1 MTEMDWNPDAGLA
14 ALRRLTERGTLG
26 FYTRVEATEIIAFPP
41 EKQPPVNVLTLL
53 VAEEAP
59 DTTAADPA
67 FVNPDRIAIAG
78 LRDWRFGI
86 LRYTISM
93 DRIIPVFEQLA
104 TLGTWD
110 ASGDALRHGVDKA
123 RPPQFVPPDA
133 VQEIPWNRVLKN
145 NFWNGSYVV
154 EWADTTKANLAPL
167 FASPHQMQALSKA
180 IQAYIPI
187 SLASLSDRWG
197 NIVLQLPVT
206 VLMARFGGQQDGTVL
221 LETGWHPHA
230 TQRPL
235 RALVELEFDCVIT
248 GYQSVAVEGERAL
261 LPLLPGPGT
270 HRGSLWDDAN
280 GLMLAATGPSAF
292 IRTIAMNLQPIT
304 PEPRVFSLP
313 DEDGG
318 WHPQRVKIH
327 ETLKSLVG
335 PSENDA
341 NEGWTRRRMYR
352 DETARLVQERRFVQY
367 RPQSG
372 HQAVEHQRAL
382 GDIRYLISLY
392 GEEGAWLWDPYL
404 SAVDILK
411 TLFFSPHHGA
421 DLRALTA
428 QGESPC
434 KSSNVGARDFK
445 QRQVETFAR
454 TQSNFYGLK
463 IEYRARSGSSGWA
476 FHDRFLIFPR
486 RESGA
491 LAWSLGTSV
500 NSVGK
505 AHHILQRVDDGQQV
519 MDAFV
524 ELWNELQ
531 GPDNLIWKTP
541 VS

>member
-1 MTEMDWNPDAGLA
+1 MTEMDWTPDASLA
-14 ALRRLTERGTLG
+14 ALRQLTERGTLG
-26 FYTRVEATEIIAFPP
+26 FYTRVEVIEIIAFPP

-59 DTTAADPA
+59 DTTAAEPA

-86 LRYTISM
+86 WRYAISI
-93 DRIIPVFEQLA
+93 DRIVPLFEQLA
-104 TLGTWD
+104 TSGVWD
-110 ASGDALRHGVDKA
+110 ASGNALRHGADKA
-123 RPPQFVPPDA
+123 QPPQFVPPDA

-145 NFWNGSYVV
+145 NFWNGSYVI

-180 IQAYIPI
+180 IQAHIPI
-187 SLASLSDRWG
+187 GLASLSDRWG

-206 VLMARFGGQQDGTVL
+206 VLMARFGGRQDGTFL
-221 LETGWHPHA
+221 LEAGWHPHA

-235 RALVELEFDCVIT
+235 RATVELEFDSVIT
-248 GYQSVAVEGERAL
+248 GYQSVAVERERTL
-261 LPLLPGPGT
+261 LPLPPGPGT
-270 HRGSLWDDAN
+270 HRGNLWDDAN
-280 GLMLAATGPSAF
+280 GLMLAATGSSAF
-292 IRTIAMNLQPIT
+292 VRTIAMNLQPIAS
-304 PEPRVFSLP
+304 EPRVFSLP
-313 DEDGG
+313 DGSGG
-318 WHPQRVKIH
+318 QQPQRVNIH
-327 ETLKSLVG
+327 GTLKSLVG
-335 PSENDA
+335 APENDG

-372 HQAVEHQRAL
+372 QQALEHQRAL
-382 GDIRYLISLY
+382 DDIRYLIRWY

-404 SAVDILK
+404 SALDILK

-421 DLRALTA
+421 DLRGLTA
-428 QGESPC
+428 QDEPPC
-434 KSSNVGARDFK
+434 QSSHARAHDFK
-445 QRQVETFAR
+445 QRQVDTFAGA
-454 TQSNFYGLK
+454 QGNLYGLK
-463 IEYRARSGSSGWA
+463 LEYRGRSGSAGWA

-486 RESGA
+486 QESGA

-531 GPDNLIWKTP
+531 GPDHLIWKVP
-541 VS
+541 AS